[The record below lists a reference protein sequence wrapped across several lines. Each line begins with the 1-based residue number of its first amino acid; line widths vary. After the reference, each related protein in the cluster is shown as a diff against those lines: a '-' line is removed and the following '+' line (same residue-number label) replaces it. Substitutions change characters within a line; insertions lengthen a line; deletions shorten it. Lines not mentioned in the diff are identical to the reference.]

1 MGMFAFP
8 DDPEWNPEREA
19 VVFTVELGEYRGTCR
34 VPRRVFHDLIGHR
47 PSPEEC
53 LQHFHLARTEFERIV
68 ERKLEA
74 RDLDDDANL
83 SISTRDVRRF
93 RR

>member
-1 MGMFAFP
+1 MFAFP
-8 DDPEWNPEREA
+8 DDPDWDAERDA
-19 VVFTVELGEYRGTCR
+19 VVFKVELGDYHGICR
-34 VPRRVFHDLIGHR
+34 VPRRVFHDLIGRR

-53 LQHFHLARTEFERIV
+53 LQQFHLGRTEFERIV

-74 RDLDDDANL
+74 RELDDDANL
-83 SISTRDVRRF
+83 TIAMRDVRRF